1 MRRGALPTVAAQT
14 AIKRI
19 ASHYPDFM
27 GAVIA
32 VTKTGQYG
40 AACHGIPTFPIAV
53 QDKTREMVEVI
64 TIKC

>member
-1 MRRGALPTVAAQT
+1 MRRGASPGDAAQT

-19 ASHYPDFM
+19 AAHYPDFM

-32 VTKTGQYG
+32 LTKTGQYG
-40 AACHGIPTFPIAV
+40 AACHGITLFPFVV
-53 QDKTREMVEVI
+53 QDKTRDVFDIV